1 MLIQKRDEYLEV
13 KQLIALKLDHKI
25 KARVSLNKEE
35 QELIAEDRKPL
46 REGDFN
52 LEQADQRP
60 KLDAAQKQNQNLTS
74 PIERIAEL
82 DPHQEESQKIL
93 QPLTLIVNNPVI

>member
-52 LEQADQRP
+52 LE
-60 KLDAAQKQNQNLTS
+60 
-74 PIERIAEL
+74 
-82 DPHQEESQKIL
+82 
-93 QPLTLIVNNPVI
+93 